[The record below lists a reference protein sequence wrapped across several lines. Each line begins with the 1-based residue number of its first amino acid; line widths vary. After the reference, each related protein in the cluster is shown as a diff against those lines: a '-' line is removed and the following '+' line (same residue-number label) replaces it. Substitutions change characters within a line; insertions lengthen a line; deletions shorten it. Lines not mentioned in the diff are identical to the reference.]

1 MTFIFKASPRQ
12 LVFAYIRSGLAIGFG
27 IALFIH
33 IPTSIRYVMLLSSC
47 LIAIA
52 SPIEENYNRLEIS
65 DRSVTLRTIS
75 KRWSVPLSEIKDWK
89 IKGDNSVNHSLHI
102 FTQEGREY
110 CVLDVNRFCVRDHN
124 KEVVKALAKCLRNHR
139 RGK

>member
-12 LVFAYIRSGLAIGFG
+12 SVFVYIRSGLAIGFG

-52 SPIEENYNRLEIS
+52 GSIEANYNQLEIS
-65 DRSVTLRTIS
+65 DRAVTFRTVS

-89 IKGDNSVNHSLHI
+89 IKGDTSTGHSLQI
-102 FTQEGREY
+102 FTHEGREY
-110 CVLDVNRFCVRDHN
+110 CVLGFAGLGIRDHN
-124 KEVVKALAKCLRNHR
+124 KVVKALAKCLRNHR